1 MFPCMKQLCGGVEIK
16 LYSTGVWM
24 LQLISSSVWLGVKK
38 DLYHF
43 SLSFSFSFLLKKKNL
58 YNAVFNFLLLKF
70 WDRFS
75 SSLVTRLRLYPSI
88 PHGIW
93 FLWNSFVMK
102 VLVQSTWSQ
111 TFLSNSI
118 YIITEQNAQVYWL
131 VIL

>member
-75 SSLVTRLRLYPSI
+75 SSLVTRLRLYHPSHTEFAFFEI
-88 PHGIW
+88 I
-93 FLWNSFVMK
+93 LWWRFWYK
-102 VLVQSTWSQ
+102 VPGHRLFWQ
-111 TFLSNSI
+111 TV
-118 YIITEQNAQVYWL
+118 YILLQNKTRRCTGW
-131 VIL
+131 